1 MSSAG
6 SDILVFDRVAVRRHR
21 NRMATRLPLHDFL
34 HAEVAE
40 RLRDRL
46 ADVQRTFSSA
56 LLIGG
61 SGYEDIV
68 FARRPERLV
77 TGDLAIHR
85 IPGGARSAVV
95 FDEEALPFAEKSFD
109 LVVSL
114 LTLHWV
120 NDLPGA
126 LIQINRALKPDGLF
140 LAVMMGAGTLDELR
154 TAWMKAELEVHG
166 GVSPRISPFADVRS
180 LGGLL
185 QRAGFALPVI
195 DTDTVTATYGD
206 AIRLMRELRGMGEAN
221 AQMGRTRNFTR
232 REALFRAAEIYH
244 TEFGE
249 DGRIPASFELV
260 TLTGWAPDASQ
271 PKPLKPGS
279 GKTSLAEVL
288 GKKTGQ
294 D

>member
-1 MSSAG
+1 
-6 SDILVFDRVAVRRHR
+6 
-21 NRMATRLPLHDFL
+21 MATRLPLHDFL

-46 ADVQRTFSSA
+46 QDVQRSFSSA

-61 SGYEDIV
+61 SGFEDVV
-68 FARRPERLV
+68 FAERPQRLV
-77 TGDLAIHR
+77 SGDLAVR
-85 IPGGARSAVV
+85 RLAESARMPLV
-95 FDEEALPFAEKSFD
+95 FDEEALPFAEHSFD

-126 LIQINRALKPDGLF
+126 LVQINRVLKPDGLF
-140 LAVMMGAGTLDELR
+140 LAVMLGAGTLDELR
-154 TAWMKAELEVHG
+154 SAWMKAELEVHG
-166 GVSPRISPFADVRS
+166 GISPRISPFADVRS

-195 DTDTVTATYGD
+195 DADRITATYGD

-221 AQMGRTRNFTR
+221 AQRGRTRNFTR
-232 REALFRAAEIYH
+232 REALLRTAEIYQS
-244 TEFGE
+244 EFGDD
-249 DGRIPASFELV
+249 DGRIPASFEVV
-260 TLTGWAPDASQ
+260 TLTGWSPDASQ

-279 GKTSLAEVL
+279 GKTSLADVL
-288 GKKTGQ
+288 GKKRS
-294 D
+294 DD